1 VGDLHRK
8 IFLVQI
14 ILLQKNEKAP
24 LSFSQNLLVT
34 ISHRT
39 EFAFI
44 LKIGFEKYSCHPT
57 E

>member
-1 VGDLHRK
+1 MGDLHRK